1 MLCIK
6 DTGYRPHLTNLNL
19 FHSHLVHK
27 FVVGVA
33 ETEKLIPPCKK
44 TLRCYDHSIV
54 LTNCS
59 CFMALTKPFNY
70 LIGKPGR
77 KEVKISKI

>member
-6 DTGYRPHLTNLNL
+6 DTGYRPHLTNLTL

-33 ETEKLIPPCKK
+33 KTEKLIPQLKK
-44 TLRCYDHSIV
+44 LYDAICYDH
-54 LTNCS
+54 
-59 CFMALTKPFNY
+59 
-70 LIGKPGR
+70 
-77 KEVKISKI
+77 